1 MEKFYF
7 KIFNHY
13 WMPIFIQS
21 RIAFL
26 KIPVHLQTLAD
37 FVQSRNK
44 MLEKPTLEA
53 LKEVESSSELKPTPI
68 LPSTAKASKDQS
80 LVNLNKECKTL
91 TKSRDVEREIFPGND
106 IFTIPLILKG
116 LFLLIPTFFLMLVY
130 QGEAKFSLTVRKD
143 FLNISTSLTFHKN
156 ILNFR

>member
-13 WMPIFIQS
+13 WMPVFIQS

-44 MLEKPTLEA
+44 MLEKSTLEGQ
-53 LKEVESSSELKPTPI
+53 KEFELEPTPI
-68 LPSTAKASKDQS
+68 VPSTTKVFKDQS

-91 TKSRDVEREIFPGND
+91 TKSRDVEREIFSGND